1 MKGTRAR
8 AQASPESVIL
18 VRLFPPES
26 VTVLR
31 FASQHWREI
40 MGRPSPETQAKRR
53 REQAKRE
60 KREEKERKRAM
71 RKAQKAG
78 ATSAVATPESPDLE
92 SNAALTDSNR
102 D

>member
-1 MKGTRAR
+1 M
-8 AQASPESVIL
+8 
-18 VRLFPPES
+18 
-26 VTVLR
+26 LR
-31 FASQHWREI
+31 FASQHWRET

-92 SNAALTDSNR
+92 NTATLPDSTG